1 MSHTQADGTLAVG
14 TQTSSTLT
22 TSLDG
27 ITPENLRG
35 FLVDWP
41 NPPTPET
48 FLRLLRGSHRA
59 VLAVHEGQVI
69 GFVQAISDGGLTA
82 YIPLLEVL
90 PAWQGRGVGCALM
103 TRMQDEL
110 RHLYAVDLGCDDNL
124 VPFYERVGMRRGN
137 LMFTLTYE
145 RQNGSHQIPQT
156 STSE

>member
-1 MSHTQADGTLAVG
+1 MPHTQADGTLAVV
-14 TQTSSTLT
+14 TQLSYTLT

-27 ITPENLRG
+27 ITPEHVQG
-35 FLVDWP
+35 FFVDWP

-48 FLRLLRGSHRA
+48 FLHLLRGSDRA

-69 GFVQAISDGGLTA
+69 GFVQAISDGVLTA

-90 PAWQGRGVGCALM
+90 PEWQGRGVGRALM
-103 TRMQDEL
+103 IRMRDEL

-124 VPFYERVGMRRGN
+124 VPFYEGVGMRRGN
-137 LMFTLTYE
+137 LMFTRRYE